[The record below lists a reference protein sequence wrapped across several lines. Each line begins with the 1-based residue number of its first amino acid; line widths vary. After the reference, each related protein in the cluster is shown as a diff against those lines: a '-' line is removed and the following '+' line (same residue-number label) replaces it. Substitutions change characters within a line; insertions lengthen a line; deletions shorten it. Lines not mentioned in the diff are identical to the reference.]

1 MNDNIK
7 IAIIDYGLGNLRSVY
22 GAVDKLGH
30 QTYIT
35 NDIEKLEKTIADVG
49 KQQEQLQANMF
60 ALHGALQQ
68 CDQFLE
74 ILSKESKED
83 E

>member
-1 MNDNIK
+1 MSFMFLFF
-7 IAIIDYGLGNLRSVY
+7 AGNFIMITKEVLEER
-22 GAVDKLGH
+22 K
-30 QTYIT
+30 QTIV
-35 NDIEKLEKTIADVG
+35 NDIDKLEKTIAEVG

-74 ILSKESKED
+74 MFTKENED
-83 E
+83 G

>member
-1 MNDNIK
+1 MK
-7 IAIIDYGLGNLRSVY
+7 SIDKKTLEEKKVSLLSDI
-22 GAVDKLGH
+22 DKLNESISQLG
-30 QTYIT
+30 
-35 NDIEKLEKTIADVG
+35 E
-49 KQQEQLQANMF
+49 QQKQLQANLF

-74 ILSKESKED
+74 LVEEEKGKD

>member
-1 MNDNIK
+1 MVSKEVIEERK
-7 IAIIDYGLGNLRSVY
+7 RTIV
-22 GAVDKLGH
+22 
-30 QTYIT
+30 
-35 NDIEKLEKTIADVG
+35 NDIDKLEKTIAEVG

-74 ILSKESKED
+74 LLNKENE
-83 E
+83 ENG

>member
-1 MNDNIK
+1 MISK
-7 IAIIDYGLGNLRSVY
+7 EVIGER
-22 GAVDKLGH
+22 K
-30 QTYIT
+30 QTIV
-35 NDIEKLEKTIADVG
+35 NDIEKLEKTIAEVG

-74 ILSKESKED
+74 LLNKENEED
-83 E
+83 G

>member
-1 MNDNIK
+1 MSK
-7 IAIIDYGLGNLRSVY
+7 IDETTIEEKKLSLR
-22 GAVDKLGH
+22 G
-30 QTYIT
+30 
-35 NDIEKLEKTIADVG
+35 DIEKLEKSLTELG
-49 KQQEQLQANMF
+49 EQQKQLQANLY

-74 ILSKESKED
+74 LFEEEEKED

>member
-1 MNDNIK
+1 MK
-7 IAIIDYGLGNLRSVY
+7 SIDKKTLEEKKVSLQG
-22 GAVDKLGH
+22 
-30 QTYIT
+30 
-35 NDIEKLEKTIADVG
+35 DIEKLNESITQIG
-49 KQQEQLQANMF
+49 EQQKQLQANLF

-74 ILSKESKED
+74 LFEEEGKD

>member
-1 MNDNIK
+1 MISK
-7 IAIIDYGLGNLRSVY
+7 EVIEER
-22 GAVDKLGH
+22 K
-30 QTYIT
+30 QTIV
-35 NDIEKLEKTIADVG
+35 NDIDKLEKTIAEVG

-74 ILSKESKED
+74 LFNKENEED
-83 E
+83 GCHTN

>member
-1 MNDNIK
+1 MISK
-7 IAIIDYGLGNLRSVY
+7 EMIVER
-22 GAVDKLGH
+22 K
-30 QTYIT
+30 QTIV
-35 NDIEKLEKTIADVG
+35 NDIDKLEKTIAEVG

-74 ILSKESKED
+74 MFTKENED
-83 E
+83 G

>member
-1 MNDNIK
+1 MISK
-7 IAIIDYGLGNLRSVY
+7 EVIEER
-22 GAVDKLGH
+22 K
-30 QTYIT
+30 QTIV
-35 NDIEKLEKTIADVG
+35 NDIERLEKTIAEVG

-74 ILSKESKED
+74 SFKENEED
-83 E
+83 G

>member
-1 MNDNIK
+1 MSGIEQTTIEERK
-7 IAIIDYGLGNLRSVY
+7 QAIQS
-22 GAVDKLGH
+22 
-30 QTYIT
+30 
-35 NDIEKLEKTIADVG
+35 DIEKLEKNLTEIG
-49 KQQEQLQANMF
+49 EQQKQLQANLF

-74 ILSKESKED
+74 LFSEEEKEKD

>member
-1 MNDNIK
+1 MISK
-7 IAIIDYGLGNLRSVY
+7 EVIEER
-22 GAVDKLGH
+22 K
-30 QTYIT
+30 QTLV
-35 NDIEKLEKTIADVG
+35 NDIDKLEKTIAEVG

-74 ILSKESKED
+74 QLEKENE
-83 E
+83 ENG

>member
-1 MNDNIK
+1 MISKEVIEERKKTIQGDI
-7 IAIIDYGLGNLRSVY
+7 
-22 GAVDKLGH
+22 DKL
-30 QTYIT
+30 
-35 NDIEKLEKTIADVG
+35 NKTIAEVG

-74 ILSKESKED
+74 VFNEENEKD
-83 E
+83 G

>member
-1 MNDNIK
+1 MISK
-7 IAIIDYGLGNLRSVY
+7 EVIEER
-22 GAVDKLGH
+22 K
-30 QTYIT
+30 QTIV
-35 NDIEKLEKTIADVG
+35 NDIDKLEKTIAEVG

-74 ILSKESKED
+74 QIEKENE
-83 E
+83 ENG